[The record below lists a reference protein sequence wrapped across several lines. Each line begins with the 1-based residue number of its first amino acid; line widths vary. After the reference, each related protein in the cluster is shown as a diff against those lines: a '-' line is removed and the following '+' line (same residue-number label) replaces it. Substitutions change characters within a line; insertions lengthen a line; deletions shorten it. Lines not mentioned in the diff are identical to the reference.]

1 MATRASGGFC
11 SGFFRV
17 GSLDGEVVDEYGV
30 ATDGALA
37 GSEEGVAGGVA
48 RQAEARLA
56 AHNQA
61 LDRSLREIV
70 CRSFCFG
77 AIRGTMEFRSKM
89 KMASN
94 SSQVPRLLLWN
105 WNVRRVGGC

>member
-1 MATRASGGFC
+1 M
-11 SGFFRV
+11 
-17 GSLDGEVVDEYGV
+17 LDGEVGGDCVVVVDGFSG
-30 ATDGALA
+30 GA
-37 GSEEGVAGGVA
+37 A

-56 AHNQA
+56 AHNHA
-61 LDRSLREIV
+61 LDRSLRVIV
-70 CRSFCFG
+70 SRSFCFG

>member
-17 GSLDGEVVDEYGV
+17 GSLDDEVVDECGG
-30 ATDGALA
+30 AKDGAMA

-70 CRSFCFG
+70 CRSFCVG
-77 AIRGTMEFRSKM
+77 AIRGTMEFRGEM

-94 SSQVPRLLLWN
+94 SSQVPGLLWWN